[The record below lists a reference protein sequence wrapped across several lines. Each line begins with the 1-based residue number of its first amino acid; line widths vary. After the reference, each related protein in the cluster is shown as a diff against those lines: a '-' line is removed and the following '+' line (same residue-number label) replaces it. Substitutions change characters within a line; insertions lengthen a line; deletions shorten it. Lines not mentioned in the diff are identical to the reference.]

1 MIGHAAYPALQHRA
15 DQPASLAPSIVSA
28 LLRRRLGYRGLILT
42 DDLEMGAVDQSLDGG
57 TLAVAALKAG
67 SDGLM
72 FCRSA
77 DRIRTAAEALER
89 AVRDGSIRTEALR
102 ESLRR
107 IHAVKRRY
115 LLGRRRS
122 RYSKGILA
130 RARAILASLAPGQA
144 SGVDPTA
151 RD

>member
-77 DRIRTAAEALER
+77 DRIKAAAEALER
-89 AVRDGSIRTEALR
+89 GVHDGAIPKEALR

-115 LLGRRRS
+115 LQGRRRA
-122 RYSKGILA
+122 RYSKRILVGA
-130 RARAILASLAPGQA
+130 RALLASLAPASA
-144 SGVDPTA
+144 SGADPTA